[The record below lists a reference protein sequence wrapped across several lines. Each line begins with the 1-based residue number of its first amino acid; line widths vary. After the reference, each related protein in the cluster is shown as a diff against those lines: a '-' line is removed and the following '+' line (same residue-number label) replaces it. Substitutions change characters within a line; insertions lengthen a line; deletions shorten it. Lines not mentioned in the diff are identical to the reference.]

1 MAKKTVTEVFEHYY
15 QAIVSTLPMK
25 NCSFVANLKAKNLL
39 PSNIEDFLE
48 TLSTTTEKSAYFLD
62 NIIKPE
68 LNNHT
73 FFDKLLTA
81 MMESGYDD
89 MKDMAIRIESE
100 LLSVNT
106 NRSAGKNSSCAT
118 RFVKGS
124 FDSMTENIVL
134 FLKM

>member
-1 MAKKTVTEVFEHYY
+1 MAKKTATEVFEHYY
-15 QAIVSTLPMK
+15 HAIVSTLPMK
-25 NCSFVANLKAKNLL
+25 NRSFVANLKAKNLL
-39 PSNIEDFLE
+39 PSNVEDILE

-62 NIIKPE
+62 NIVKPE
-68 LNNHT
+68 LNKHT
-73 FFDKLLTA
+73 FFEKLLTA

-106 NRSAGKNSSCAT
+106 NRSTGKNSLCAT

-124 FDSMTENIVL
+124 SDSMTMKTIAVL
-134 FLKM
+134 